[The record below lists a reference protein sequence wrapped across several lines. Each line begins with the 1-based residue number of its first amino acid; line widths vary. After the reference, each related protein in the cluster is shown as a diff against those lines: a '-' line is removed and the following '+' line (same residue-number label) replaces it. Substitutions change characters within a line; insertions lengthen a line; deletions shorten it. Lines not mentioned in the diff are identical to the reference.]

1 MGGDELEPHWG
12 YIFVT
17 LVASHA
23 AVHCHVTWG
32 LFIEISVAWQHNRE
46 LLGRRL
52 QAWHEYTSH
61 FSQQTCCKSL
71 ICAFCW
77 ALFSFP
83 LSISDLSLLIVSK
96 RVSCFSVIICLL
108 CEDKKVNQKAAP
120 TTPRQWKLKLSVI
133 SSIMSLRNR
142 TAERLTVKNVTGL
155 LLACFVGNSLNINV
169 FFCSSTKR
177 SVWRNVKF
185 GEEEKRRF
193 CLNHVKPLK
202 SPHPSLWTSQSYFN
216 SSNWFFECEH
226 PFIDKP
232 MVKNWARYT
241 KQTAIWL
248 CWPGGLIAGLHVMS
262 PRLCWWSRT
271 KPFLSSGN

>member
-1 MGGDELEPHWG
+1 MLWAWTPLWADITYLSRSQPPTQPLTVL
-12 YIFVT
+12 FV
-17 LVASHA
+17 
-23 AVHCHVTWG
+23 
-32 LFIEISVAWQHNRE
+32 EISVAWQHNWER
-46 LLGRRL
+46 LGRRL

-108 CEDKKVNQKAAP
+108 CEDKNVIQKAAP
-120 TTPRQWKLKLSVI
+120 TTPRQWELKLSVI
-133 SSIMSLRNR
+133 SSIVSLRNR
-142 TAERLTVKNVTGL
+142 TSERLTVKKVTEL
-155 LLACFVGNSLNINV
+155 LPACFVGNSLNINV
-169 FFCSSTKR
+169 FCSSTKR
-177 SVWRNVKF
+177 SVWRNEKF

-193 CLNHVKPLK
+193 CLNHAKPLK
-202 SPHPSLWTSQSYFN
+202 SLHLSLWTSQSCFL
-216 SSNWFFECEH
+216 SSNWFFEWEH

-241 KQTAIWL
+241 KKTAIRLGWQ
-248 CWPGGLIAGLHVMS
+248 GGLIAGLHVMS
-262 PRLCWWSRT
+262 RRPCWWSRT
-271 KPFLSSGN
+271 KTFLSSGN